1 MIKVAFVCTGNT
13 CRSPMAEA
21 ILKDILMKM
30 GENLQ
35 EYKIYSIGTMAF
47 NGDTASMYSIDAMME
62 LGIDINSHRS
72 QRVNPEN
79 IEADILITM
88 GKSHKEMLLNY
99 DKSLNVYTL
108 KELADLGEE
117 DIKDPFG
124 LGIESYITI
133 RDEIMDAIKKSVH
146 KIIKLKNK
154 EG

>member
-1 MIKVAFVCTGNT
+1 
-13 CRSPMAEA
+13 MAEA